1 MDRILEFVQA
11 SEDVVTLTSV
21 CDVPVEKRKLLRQSL
36 ATLLATP
43 IGHSLSAEVLEKLRT
58 TPPRQWQLTINLVTG
73 GYDTAVVPDTAAG
86 IIRMDINLD
95 DVNLDMQHTFLKRK
109 KDRSLGFFR
118 AIYPLSVT
126 LGHEL
131 GHVLQFMES
140 PSLTDYETP
149 TELSMIAANR
159 KRYDHLIARVIGKLR
174 HKATQILLE
183 TNHRGRIK
191 DFNPA
196 KQSVQNWILSSFAPW
211 TTKEQALQPLFTAVS
226 VFQSAWNG
234 QYDDLPNILPEHRS
248 QSSIRRA
255 SKRKSQFSDGE
266 LLRQVLDLYKK
277 NHLTVPDPPQFLTF
291 PQYEGT
297 GMHRQPVQRVLEY
310 GTVLSADPETRF
322 VRWGHHCN
330 FQVINPSEHGKDV
343 VKYWQELAAALVRS
357 VGIDTEKLPSF

>member
-58 TPPRQWQLTINLVTG
+58 TPPRQWQLNINLVTG

-211 TTKEQALQPLFTAVS
+211 TTKEQALQPLFTAV
-226 VFQSAWNG
+226 
-234 QYDDLPNILPEHRS
+234 
-248 QSSIRRA
+248 
-255 SKRKSQFSDGE
+255 
-266 LLRQVLDLYKK
+266 LDLYKK

-310 GTVLSADPETRF
+310 
-322 VRWGHHCN
+322 
-330 FQVINPSEHGKDV
+330 EHGKDV